1 MASYS
6 RFFVVTSSVAVPLE
20 VLAVTTD
27 NLHFLQVGCK
37 MGCKFC
43 ATGSMGF
50 KSNLSTGE
58 IIEQL
63 AHASRISNIRNV
75 VFMVIFFPLQ
85 GTKYLTLYV
94 FIVALT
100 RLQERQFRNDM
111 KHFNTINENT

>member
-1 MASYS
+1 
-6 RFFVVTSSVAVPLE
+6 V
-20 VLAVTTD
+20 VTTD
-27 NLHFLQVGCK
+27 GHYILQVGCK

-63 AHASRISNIRNV
+63 VHGCRISNIRNV

-85 GTKYLTLYV
+85 GAKYLIVYV
-94 FIVALT
+94 CIVALT
-100 RLQERQFRNDM
+100 LQENRNDM
-111 KHFNTINENT
+111 KSISI